1 MTKATDYK
9 RQYNAE
15 HYERFTLWLDK
26 GLKAEIRRLAEAEG
40 KSINAWINEAIK
52 EKRGV

>member
-9 RQYNAE
+9 HKFNRE
-15 HYERFTLWLDK
+15 HYDSILVYLPK
-26 GLKAEIRRLAEAEG
+26 GVKDDIRRLAEAEG